1 MKEQKNDH
9 PYIVAVG
16 ENKGNI
22 LRYFI
27 EVERHL
33 LQVWNNLFDLI
44 SIRLCQDWNY
54 IISAPGF
61 VRFCASVRRLLQNPQ
76 DFRFEFRQ
84 MHRQCNVLRRIFHI
98 WDERLSQKTNSTYG
112 RCLQSSHAWYESSK
126 WRRLKP
132 WSHSTCAEICITLTS
147 LIFIFREDNLC
158 LIFSSNVIK
167 YPKRIFPWINAI

>member
-44 SIRLCQDWNY
+44 SIRLCQD
-54 IISAPGF
+54 
-61 VRFCASVRRLLQNPQ
+61 
-76 DFRFEFRQ
+76 
-84 MHRQCNVLRRIFHI
+84 
-98 WDERLSQKTNSTYG
+98 
-112 RCLQSSHAWYESSK
+112 
-126 WRRLKP
+126 
-132 WSHSTCAEICITLTS
+132 
-147 LIFIFREDNLC
+147 
-158 LIFSSNVIK
+158 
-167 YPKRIFPWINAI
+167 